1 MKKRLKDTLLPPAFC
16 GITGGAYYIWMRLTG
31 VGIPCLFHLW
41 TGLKCPGCGI
51 TRMCLAILSGDLLA
65 AKKENI
71 LLFYLLP
78 FLGAWWLVRQTYYL
92 TTGRMMRGRFL
103 NGLTWCVVVLLVL
116 FGIYRNIAGC

>member
-16 GITGGAYYIWMRLTG
+16 GIAGGIYYIWLQLTG
-31 VGIPCLFHLW
+31 IGIPCLFYLW

-51 TRMCLAILSGDLLA
+51 TRMCLAILSGDLSA

-78 FLGAWWLVRQTYYL
+78 LLGAWWMIRQTYYL
-92 TTGRMMRGRFL
+92 TIGRMMRGRFL
-103 NGLTWCVVVLLVL
+103 NGLAWCVVVLLML
-116 FGIYRNIAGC
+116 FGIYRNIVGC

>member
-1 MKKRLKDTLLPPAFC
+1 
-16 GITGGAYYIWMRLTG
+16 
-31 VGIPCLFHLW
+31 
-41 TGLKCPGCGI
+41 
-51 TRMCLAILSGDLLA
+51 MCLAILSGDLSA

-78 FLGAWWLVRQTYYL
+78 LLGAWWMIRQTYNL

-103 NGLTWCVVVLLVL
+103 NGLAWCVVVLLML